1 MIYKL
6 QRNAKKGKRMK
17 KQFYNTIYEEQETQ
31 INIDYS
37 NSILDIYTSRKMT
50 YNRLENKLGKPN
62 KIYYIDNKISG
73 GRWNILFSEKKKISS
88 ILSRPLLIG
97 NIK

>member
-1 MIYKL
+1 
-6 QRNAKKGKRMK
+6 MK
-17 KQFYNTIYEEQETQ
+17 DQFYNTNYEEQETQ

-37 NSILDIYTSRKMT
+37 NSTLEIYTSKKLT
-50 YNRLENKLGKPN
+50 YTRLENKLGNPS
-62 KIYYIDNKISG
+62 KIYYIDNKICG
-73 GRWNILFSEKKKISS
+73 GKWNILFSDKRKISS

>member
-1 MIYKL
+1 MNDI
-6 QRNAKKGKRMK
+6 
-17 KQFYNTIYEEQETQ
+17 FYNTNYEEQETL

-37 NSILDIYTSRKMT
+37 NSILDIYTSRKLT
-50 YNRLENKLGKPN
+50 FNRLKNKLGEPYKAYYMNN
-62 KIYYIDNKISG
+62 KVCG
-73 GRWNILFSEKKKISS
+73 GRWKVDFSDKKKLTS

>member
-1 MIYKL
+1 
-6 QRNAKKGKRMK
+6 MK
-17 KQFYNTIYEEQETQ
+17 KQFYNTSYDEQETQ

-37 NSILDIYTSRKMT
+37 NCMLDIYTSRKIT
-50 YNRLENKLGKPN
+50 FNRLENKLGKPN
-62 KIYYIDNKISG
+62 QIYYIDNKITG
-73 GRWNILFSEKKKISS
+73 GRWNILFSDKRKISS

>member
-1 MIYKL
+1 
-6 QRNAKKGKRMK
+6 MK
-17 KQFYNTIYEEQETQ
+17 EQFYNTIYEEQETQ

-37 NSILDIYTSRKMT
+37 NSILEIYTSRKTT
-50 YNRLENKLGKPN
+50 YLRLENKLGKPN

-73 GRWNILFSEKKKISS
+73 GKWNISFSDKKKLTS

-97 NIK
+97 SIT

>member
-1 MIYKL
+1 
-6 QRNAKKGKRMK
+6 MK
-17 KQFYNTIYEEQETQ
+17 NFYNTIYEEQETQ

-37 NSILDIYTSRKMT
+37 NSVLDIYTSRKIT

-62 KIYYIDNKISG
+62 KIYYIENKISG
-73 GRWNILFSEKKKISS
+73 GRWIIPFSDKKNLTS

>member
-1 MIYKL
+1 
-6 QRNAKKGKRMK
+6 MK
-17 KQFYNTIYEEQETQ
+17 KIFYNTIYEEQETQ

-37 NSILDIYTSRKMT
+37 NSIVDIYTSKKLT

-62 KIYYIDNKISG
+62 KIYYIDNKICG
-73 GRWNILFSEKKKISS
+73 GRWIIHFSEKRKLSS